1 MSEELPLPQLE
12 ILEVPSKTS
21 VTILDEKSAV
31 IVEESKQ
38 KIVLSCKRG
47 PQGRKG
53 DLWIPNDKDIP
64 FDNNDNN
71 YTAEN
76 VHDAIIESRSKAG
89 WITYTSFVGDPKK
102 APVVFDIPFLDANYG
117 IVVSSGKDSRS
128 FSIESQTKNGF
139 VINTNAN
146 QAITDRVFWNAT
158 SRWG

>member
-1 MSEELPLPQLE
+1 MSEELPLPELE
-12 ILEVPSKTS
+12 ILEVPARTS

-38 KIVLSCKRG
+38 KVVLSCKRG

-53 DLWIPNDKDIP
+53 DPWVPASEDIP
-64 FDNNDNN
+64 FDNSENN
-71 YTAEN
+71 YISNN
-76 VHDAIIESRSKAG
+76 VHDAIVESRSKSG
-89 WITYTSFVGDPKK
+89 WITYSSFLGDPKK
-102 APVVFDIPFLDANYG
+102 APVVFDIPFLDTNYG

-128 FSIESQTKNGF
+128 FSIENQTKNGF

-158 SRWG
+158 ANWG